1 MTVDQVYDAVTLRST
16 IIKFQKDWFE
26 SSTHLTFSLPAM
38 SLCPGYHQVTQ
49 FRPEDDYEEEEEI
62 IYITLELGN
71 VEPTLIPSCDGDH
84 LVGLDTPT
92 PFLQLAGTVLKG
104 RHETLGTESLFS
116 EHEGAACYMESTRQ
130 RICFREVRLEE
141 KGKAKAKP
149 KRANLCW
156 IALLGNS
163 HLYHAGA
170 GLERRRSFPSITDAI
185 VHTKLYRL
193 QLHQNHLCICNGDF
207 AWIFLDRNRLGFS
220 RSCHDSPCKPDI
232 SHPAL
237 FSLPADSYLKDVD
250 LLRYKYDKPDAEP
263 LDQALIHEMTMK

>member
-116 EHEGAACYMESTRQ
+116 GAYVLVAC
-130 RICFREVRLEE
+130 
-141 KGKAKAKP
+141 
-149 KRANLCW
+149 
-156 IALLGNS
+156 
-163 HLYHAGA
+163 
-170 GLERRRSFPSITDAI
+170 
-185 VHTKLYRL
+185 
-193 QLHQNHLCICNGDF
+193 
-207 AWIFLDRNRLGFS
+207 
-220 RSCHDSPCKPDI
+220 
-232 SHPAL
+232 
-237 FSLPADSYLKDVD
+237 
-250 LLRYKYDKPDAEP
+250 
-263 LDQALIHEMTMK
+263 